1 MKLTNR
7 RELYSAGLMLVVG
20 IGTTVGSLNY
30 PLGEVQNMGPGYY
43 PLLLGIVL
51 TVLGALTIAT
61 PITAHDK
68 ETKSLW
74 RGNPRAW
81 VAVTVGISTFVVIG
95 RYGGFVPAAFFLVGI
110 AALGD
115 PKNTLKSAFLLAF
128 CVTIAAVLVFH
139 YGMQMQFPLFQW
151 G

>member
-7 RELYSAGLMLVVG
+7 RELYSAGFMLVVG
-20 IGTTVGSLNY
+20 IGTTLGSLNY
-30 PLGEVQNMGPGYY
+30 PLGEVQSMGPGYY
-43 PLLLGIVL
+43 PLLLGVVL

-61 PITAHDK
+61 PLTSHDK
-68 ETKSLW
+68 GTKSIW

-81 VAVTVGISTFVVIG
+81 AAVTVGIGAFIVVG
-95 RYGGFVPAAFFLVGI
+95 HYGGFVPAAFVLVGI

-115 PKNTLKSAFLLAF
+115 PKNTLKSAFVLGLS
-128 CVTIAAVLVFH
+128 VTIVAVLVFH
-139 YGMQMQFPLFQW
+139 YGMRMQFPLFQW